1 MTQPSPLRIA
11 IAGLGTVGVGTANI
25 LQKHAAMIADRAG
38 RPITISAVS
47 MRDTKKKRDLDLQD
61 IDIVAD
67 AASLATR
74 SDVDVVVELIGG
86 HEGPARHTVEAALA
100 AGKHVVSAN
109 KALIAHHGVA
119 LARLAE
125 VHGVTLAFEAAVAG
139 GIPIIAALRSG
150 LAANSVQKVSGI
162 LNGTCNYI
170 LSRMYHEKLQSE
182 VVMEEAARLG
192 YLEADPSLDLDGIDA
207 AHKIAILASLAFGTQ
222 VNLNAVK
229 AEGIRA
235 ITLRDIS
242 YADEFGYRVKL
253 LGVAEYN
260 EHGLSQSV
268 HPALVAKGSPLA
280 SVDSSF
286 NAVQIEGDAV
296 GSVMFEGRGAG
307 AGPTGSAV
315 VADIIAIAR
324 GDRYPAF
331 TVPSARLQ
339 QAPVADASTQRACYY
354 LRLSLKDE
362 PGVLAE
368 FTRVFADKKISV
380 RAITQREIAEDG
392 SAQVVVLTHLTNAGA
407 MRDAFKE
414 IAALTCC
421 TAAPVM
427 MRMEG

>member
-1 MTQPSPLRIA
+1 MTQPLRIA
-11 IAGLGTVGVGTANI
+11 IAGLGTVGVGAANI
-25 LQKHAAMIADRAG
+25 LQQHAGMIAARAG
-38 RPITISAVS
+38 RPIAITAVS
-47 MRDTKKKRDLDLQD
+47 MRDMHKKRDCDLSG
-61 IDIVAD
+61 IDVVAD

-74 SDVDVVVELIGG
+74 EDVDVVVELIGG
-86 HEGPARHTVEAALA
+86 HEGTARHTVEAALT

-125 VHGVTLAFEAAVAG
+125 LHGVTLAFEAAVAG

-150 LAANSVQKVSGI
+150 LAANRVQKVSGI

-170 LSRMYHEKLQSE
+170 LSRMYHEQLQAE
-182 VVMEEAARLG
+182 DVMSEAARLG

-222 VNLNAVK
+222 VNLATVK
-229 AEGIRA
+229 AEGIRNV
-235 ITLRDIS
+235 TLRDVR

-253 LGVAEYN
+253 LGVAEYG
-260 EHGLSQSV
+260 EHGLAQSV

-280 SVDSSF
+280 AVDSSF

-296 GSVMFEGRGAG
+296 GTVMFEGRGAG

-331 TVPSARLQ
+331 TIATAQLTSAS
-339 QAPVADASTQRACYY
+339 VADAATQQACYY
-354 LRLSLKDE
+354 VRLSLKDE

-368 FTRVFADKKISV
+368 FTRVFASKKISV

-407 MRDAFKE
+407 MKEAFTE
-414 IAALTCC
+414 ISKLACC